1 MTTHT
6 IGAASARPHPSEER
20 TSVAMPDTASHHIP
34 QFHIRLPRGFL
45 NDPNGPI
52 ELDGTVHLFFQ
63 SRSTVD
69 TGQPVEWGHATS
81 PDLVHWTLHRPA
93 MSPVPGGPDAD
104 GCWSGNTVRHGEEVW
119 AYYSGKLDHRSYQ
132 SVLRAVFDPDAGTFG
147 APSRVVDDPAPE
159 EGITMYRD
167 PFVWQDGDGWR
178 MAVGAAG
185 AEQASIR
192 HYRSADGVRWTY
204 EGPLATLPRTILR
217 EEDTGEG
224 WECPQILPVDGT
236 EVALVS
242 AWSHAEGPRNVLAF
256 PLGGTPEPHR
266 VDHGP
271 NFYAASVMRE
281 GSSGPL
287 VFGWVTEGRE
297 RSWWQDA
304 GWAGAISLP
313 RRTWLVGDRLAS
325 EPIPAVA
332 ALRVGDPRP
341 ADGAVIGGQAE
352 IAVPATTG
360 TLRLRFG
367 DDEHLD
373 IRLDPAAGTV
383 EIDRDAAS
391 ADDRAHRG
399 RAVATGA
406 FDPRSERPGVR
417 VFVDGSVVEVFTSA
431 GRSFTTR
438 VYPLA
443 APPWRVE
450 APEGSR
456 VWDLESAIRP
466 VVAGR

>member
-1 MTTHT
+1 
-6 IGAASARPHPSEER
+6 
-20 TSVAMPDTASHHIP
+20 MPDNPIHHVP

-52 ELDGTVHLFFQ
+52 EVDGTVHLFFQ
-63 SRSTVD
+63 SRSTTD
-69 TGQPVEWGHATS
+69 TAQPVEWGHATS

-104 GCWSGNTVRHGEEVW
+104 GCWSGNTVLADGELR
-119 AYYSGKLDHRSYQ
+119 AYYSGKLDHSSFQ
-132 SVLRAVFDPDAGTFG
+132 SVLLARFDRDAGSFG
-147 APSRVVDDPAPE
+147 APVQVVDDPADHE
-159 EGITMYRD
+159 RITMFRD
-167 PFVWQDGDGWR
+167 PFVWREDGGWR

-185 AEQASIR
+185 TEEASIR
-192 HYRSADGVRWTY
+192 HYRSADGVRWRY
-204 EGPLATLPRTILR
+204 EGPLASLPRTVLR

-224 WECPQILPVDGT
+224 WECPQILPVDGA

-242 AWSHAEGPRNVLAF
+242 AWSHGEGPSSVLAF
-256 PLGGTPEPHR
+256 PLGGTPQPHR
-266 VDHGP
+266 VDHGQ

-281 GSSGPL
+281 GSRGPL
-287 VFGWVTEGRE
+287 VFGWVTEGRD
-297 RSWWQDA
+297 RSWWRDA

-313 RRTWLVGDRLAS
+313 RRAWLVGDRLAS
-325 EPIPAVA
+325 EPHPDVE
-332 ALRVGDPRP
+332 ALRVGSARP
-341 ADGAVIGGQAE
+341 ADGAVIGAQAE

-373 IRLDPAAGTV
+373 IHLDRAAGTV
-383 EIDRDAAS
+383 AIDRDAAS
-391 ADDRAHRG
+391 ADERAHG
-399 RAVATGA
+399 GQAVAAEA
-406 FDPRSERPGVR
+406 FDPASERPGVR

-443 APPWRVE
+443 APPWRIE
-450 APEGSR
+450 APEGSL
-456 VWDLESAIRP
+456 VWDLGTAVHP
-466 VVAGR
+466 VVAAR